1 MDFKLKWKIFLLFF
15 LFIVGMLAIVL
26 IVNYDRLS
34 ARFSSSGQKFEVNQ
48 EDLIQ
53 TEKEGLSDFLNDETF
68 FDKDVSKDVSYKE
81 GQNGLYDLLV
91 TSVEKDLR
99 IKIVDLFGEPVVGQ
113 EFYVT
118 LQGEGLRSSD
128 GTGAEYKDL
137 DQDGIIYIGGL
148 QAGEYYVSLNH
159 TDAGASNSRI
169 RVAVRDKVEYTVIN
183 DISYL
188 IKSEED
194 VDPSIEDTEEKGAL
208 AEADTTQI
216 TTPFLSEKTEFGID
230 VSKWN
235 KEIDWQKV
243 KESGVEYAI
252 IRCGYR
258 GSSSGYLIE
267 DPLFQQNIKG
277 ATEAGIKVG
286 LYFFTQAVSEVE
298 AVEEASMAIALC
310 DQYKLE
316 YPIFIDSEGAGG
328 NGRADYLEKDTRTS
342 VCRAFCETIVNSGYS
357 AGVYA
362 SKNWLLQNLLVSQLE
377 GYAIWLAEYK
387 AEATYNGDY
396 HMWQYTSDGAIDG
409 IEGRVDLNVSYL
421 VSE

>member
-1 MDFKLKWKIFLLFF
+1 MDSKLKWKLFLLFF

-34 ARFSSSGQKFEVNQ
+34 ARFSSYGQKSDPGQ
-48 EDLIQ
+48 EDSIQ
-53 TEKEGLSDFLNDETF
+53 TDKEGLSDFLNDDTF
-68 FDKDVSKDVSYKE
+68 FDEDVSKDVSYTE

-99 IKIVDLFGEPVVGQ
+99 IKIVDLLGEPVVGQ

-118 LQGEGLRSSD
+118 LQGEGLSSSD
-128 GTGAEYKDL
+128 GAGAEYKDL

-159 TDAGASNSRI
+159 ADAGASNSRI

-243 KESGVEYAI
+243 KESGVGYAI

-328 NGRADYLEKDTRTS
+328 NGRADYLDKDTRTS

-377 GYAIWLAEYK
+377 GYAVWLAEYK
-387 AEATYNGDY
+387 AEATYSGDY

>member
-1 MDFKLKWKIFLLFF
+1 MDSKLKWKIFLLFF
-15 LFIVGMLAIVL
+15 LFMIGMLVIVF
-26 IVNYDRLS
+26 IANYDKLA
-34 ARFSSSGQKFEVNQ
+34 ARFAFSGTEADLAD
-48 EDLIQ
+48 EDII
-53 TEKEGLSDFLNDETF
+53 TANEEGLSDFLKDETF
-68 FDKDVSKDVSYKE
+68 FDRDASSGFQSLE
-81 GQNGLYDLLV
+81 GQNSLYDLLV

-99 IKIVDLFGEPVVGQ
+99 IKIVDVLGEPVSGQ
-113 EFYVT
+113 AFYVT
-118 LQGEGLRSSD
+118 LQGEGMDAKEAS
-128 GTGAEYKDL
+128 GVVYKDL

-148 QAGEYYVSLNH
+148 QAGEYYVSLNQE
-159 TDAGASNSRI
+159 DASVSNSRI

-188 IKSEED
+188 IRSEEE
-194 VDPSIEDTEEKGAL
+194 VDPTVEDTEEKGAI

-216 TTPFLSEKTEFGID
+216 TTPFLSETTEFGID

-243 KESGVEYAI
+243 KETGVKYAI

-267 DPLFQQNIKG
+267 DPYFQQNIKG

-298 AVEEASMAIALC
+298 AVEEASMAVALC
-310 DQYKLE
+310 DQYKLD

-328 NGRADYLEKDTRTS
+328 NGRADYIDKETRTAA
-342 VCRAFCETIVNSGYS
+342 CKAFCETISNSGYA

-362 SKNWLLQNLLVSQLE
+362 SKNWLLQNLTAPELE
-377 GYAIWLAEYK
+377 GYAVWLAEYK
-387 AEATYNGDY
+387 AEATYSGDY